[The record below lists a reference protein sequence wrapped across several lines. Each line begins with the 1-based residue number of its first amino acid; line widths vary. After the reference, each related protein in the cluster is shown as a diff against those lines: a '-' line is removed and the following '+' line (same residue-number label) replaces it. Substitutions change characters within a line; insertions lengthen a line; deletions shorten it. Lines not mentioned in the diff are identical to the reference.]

1 MDNNI
6 TYHPPLIF
14 AFGNDQVR
22 VHRPILTDA
31 EREKRLERIKKAATH
46 LLCEVD
52 KAKRQK
58 LKHNIKGE
66 QA

>member
-31 EREKRLERIKKAATH
+31 ERAKRLERIKKAAAR
-46 LLCEVD
+46 LILEAERN
-52 KAKRQK
+52 KNKK
-58 LKHNIKGE
+58 
-66 QA
+66 